1 MQASPL
7 PAPTRI
13 TSVLSSIAIL
23 VMHLHKLSRRL
34 VLGGAAVL
42 ATLSIIACSKP
53 EPPAPAAAP
62 AEPAPAAA
70 PHTYVVGTDPVY
82 PPFEW
87 QNDKGEI
94 VGFEVELL
102 TAIAERAGFQVK
114 FVATP
119 WEGMFNA
126 LAQGDRDMLMHA
138 ITITDERRQTMDF
151 SQPYFDASQLIA
163 VPKDSKVAKLADLA
177 KLRVAVQTGTTG
189 DEVVSRTFGKT
200 HPKIRRF
207 ESIPLAL
214 KELESGGVDAVV
226 ADNGLIAHYVANN
239 GARFKTVSDPDF
251 PTERYGMVVRKGN
264 AELLALLDKGLA
276 AVRADGSYAR
286 IHARYFGTEEA
297 R

>member
-1 MQASPL
+1 
-7 PAPTRI
+7 
-13 TSVLSSIAIL
+13 
-23 VMHLHKLSRRL
+23 MHLHTLSRRL
-34 VLGGAAVL
+34 VLGGAALL
-42 ATLSIIACSKP
+42 AGLSIIACSKQESATP
-53 EPPAPAAAP
+53 TAEPTAAP
-62 AEPAPAAA
+62 QPVAAVR
-70 PHTYVVGTDPVY
+70 TYVVGTDPVY

-94 VGFEVELL
+94 VGFEVDLL
-102 TAIAERAGFQVK
+102 TAIAERAGIQVK

-189 DEVVSRTFGKT
+189 DEVVSKTFGKT

-239 GARFKTVSDPDF
+239 EARFKTVSDPDF
-251 PTERYGMVVRKGN
+251 PTERYGMVVHKGN

-286 IHARYFGTEEA
+286 IHARYFGPGEA
-297 R
+297 AR

>member
-1 MQASPL
+1 
-7 PAPTRI
+7 
-13 TSVLSSIAIL
+13 
-23 VMHLHKLSRRL
+23 MHLHTLSRRL
-34 VLGGAAVL
+34 VLGGATLL
-42 ATLSIIACSKP
+42 ASLSIIACSKQ
-53 EPPAPAAAP
+53 APATPA
-62 AEPAPAAA
+62 AEPTAPPQPVATVR
-70 PHTYVVGTDPVY
+70 TYVVGTDPVY

-94 VGFEVELL
+94 VGFEVDLL
-102 TAIAERAGFQVK
+102 TAIAERAGIQVK

-163 VPKDSKVAKLADLA
+163 VPKDSKVTRLADLA

-189 DEVVSRTFGKT
+189 DEVVSKTFGKT

-239 GARFKTVSDPDF
+239 EARFKTVNDPGF
-251 PTERYGMVVRKGN
+251 PTERYGMVVHKGN

-286 IHARYFGTEEA
+286 IHARYFGPGEA
-297 R
+297 AR